1 MVTLD
6 FEEILKPFTEE
17 EAIAEA
23 KRCLKC
29 KKPLCVGGCPIKNF
43 IPEFITEIA
52 NGDYKK
58 AKEILDTT
66 TNMSSICSRVCNHEA
81 QCVGHCILNRKHA
94 PIDVGR
100 LERFVSDY
108 DFEHGEKLVKK
119 PVQFGV
125 SVAIIGSGPAGIA
138 CAKQLAKN
146 NIRVTIYEK
155 ENFVGGQLIA
165 GIPEYRLQNEIV
177 QREVDELQ
185 RLGVR
190 VFLNTNV
197 GEELLLKDLQED
209 YDYIL
214 LGVGASKSKS
224 LRIEGVELEGV
235 LQASDYLKQVSLHS
249 SGLIDSSELAV
260 KEGDRVLVIGGGNVA
275 IDASRTSKRF
285 TNDVSIVYRRWREVM
300 PASDFEYNES
310 VHDNIDYMW
319 KRTPLSFVGENGKL
333 TGMKVMNTND
343 DDNNFEEIIPCDK
356 VLIAIGSDLDNGVFN
371 EFEEVKL
378 NDAWFIEAD
387 NCKVVGFDN
396 MYVAGDA
403 TLSPSTVVEAVQTGI
418 ACADRILGSIV
429 GNELSSKF
437 KSLNG
442 VDESLIIDAISKL
455 VSNNGDITDVLK
467 KIEE

>member
-1 MVTLD
+1 MSTLN

-17 EAIAEA
+17 EAVAEA

-29 KKPLCVGGCPIKNF
+29 KNPLCVTGCPIKNF
-43 IPEFITEIA
+43 IPQFITEIA

-58 AKEILDTT
+58 AKEILDAT
-66 TNMSSICSRVCNHEA
+66 TNMSSVCSRVCNHEA
-81 QCVGHCILNRKHA
+81 QCVGHCILNRKNA

-108 DFEHGEKLVKK
+108 DFEHGEKEVKE
-119 PVQFGV
+119 PIQFGV
-125 SVAIIGSGPAGIA
+125 SVAIVGAGPAGIA

-146 NIRVTIYEK
+146 NVRVTIYEK
-155 ENFVGGQLIA
+155 ESFVGGQLFA
-165 GIPEYRLQNEIV
+165 GIPEYRLHNEIIK
-177 QREVDELQ
+177 REEDELK

-190 VFLNTNV
+190 VFLNTSI
-197 GEELLLKDLQED
+197 GEDLLLRDLQED
-209 YDYIL
+209 YDYVL

-224 LRIEGVELEGV
+224 LRIEGIELDGV

-249 SGLIDSSELAV
+249 SGLVESSELAV
-260 KEGDRVLVIGGGNVA
+260 KSGDTVLVIGGGNVA

-285 TNDVSIVYRRWREVM
+285 TDDVNIVYRRWREVM

-310 VHDNIDYMW
+310 VHDDINYMW
-319 KRTPLSFVGENGKL
+319 RRTPLGFVGENGKL

-343 DDNNFEEIIPCDK
+343 ENNNFEEIIPCDK

-371 EFEEVKL
+371 ECGEVEL
-378 NDAWFIEAD
+378 NESWFVKSE
-387 NCKVVGFDN
+387 NCKVSGFEN
-396 MYVAGDA
+396 LYVAGDA
-403 TLSPSTVVEAVQTGI
+403 TLSPSTVVEAVKTGI
-418 ACADRILGSIV
+418 ECADRILGSIV

-442 VDESLIIDAISKL
+442 IDENLIVGAISKL
-455 VSNNGDITDVLK
+455 VGESGAVADVIKEL
-467 KIEE
+467 E